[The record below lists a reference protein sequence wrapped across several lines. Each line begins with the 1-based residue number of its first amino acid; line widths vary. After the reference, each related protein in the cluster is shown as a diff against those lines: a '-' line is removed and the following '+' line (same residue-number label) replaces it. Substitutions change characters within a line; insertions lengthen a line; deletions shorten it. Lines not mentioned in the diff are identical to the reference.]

1 MSRRGGAAVARVGV
15 MRHALARLPLALVVW
30 TLRPRNAREMRYRP

>member
-1 MSRRGGAAVARVGV
+1 VTRCGAAAR
-15 MRHALARLPLALVVW
+15 ALSRLSFALVVW